1 MSNEKKLGKGFGIIE
16 IVIATTIIS
25 VAFLTMMSTA
35 SMSLRTSEKNT
46 LELKANFLLEES
58 VEAVKIMRDN
68 DWQTNIASLSA
79 GTDYFLEFDG
89 ATWLANVS
97 NVLIDGVF
105 ERKFIINDV
114 YRDANDDISSS
125 GVLDQNTKK
134 ITVYVSWSKNGSIV
148 SKSISFYISNIF
160 N

>member
-16 IVIATTIIS
+16 IVIVTTIIS

-58 VEAVKIMRDN
+58 AEAVKIMRDN

-89 ATWLANVS
+89 TTWLANVS

-134 ITVYVSWSKNGSIV
+134 ITVYVSWSKNGSTV
-148 SKSISFYISNIF
+148 LKLISFYISNIF